1 MKTKAIAL
9 VRHGEATNAFQE
21 IEINLPE
28 ITSNQVLVAVD
39 AFGLNYAEV
48 MARKGLYGDAPP
60 FPAVLGYEVVGTII
74 ETGSNLDIS
83 LIGKRI
89 LAFCR
94 FGGYA
99 KHVIVEEFAF
109 VELGDYETG
118 KALALATQYV
128 TAYYMVERVA
138 NVQRGERVL
147 IHAAAGGVGTALIQ
161 LCKRKGAIVFGK
173 VSSNSKAEQI
183 KQQGADEAIVYTT
196 SDYEETI
203 SRQLNGKYL
212 DVSFNPVAGSTTK
225 KDARLLGSG
234 SRLVLFGGS
243 ELGNARFGIFS
254 KLNFVRK
261 MGLVIPIGLMMKSK
275 SVLGVN
281 MLRIADDKPEVL
293 KTCLQEVVKMA
304 MEGAIYPQVGG
315 IYSAQDLARA
325 HADLESGKTIGK
337 LVIEWSPSLDKA

>member
-9 VRHGEATNAFQE
+9 VRHGEATTAFQE
-21 IEINLPE
+21 IEIILPE
-28 ITSNQVLVAVD
+28 LSSNQLMVEVD

-48 MARKGLYGDAPP
+48 MARRGLYGDAPA
-60 FPAVLGYEVVGTII
+60 FPAVLGYEVVGKIAQV
-74 ETGSNLDIS
+74 GSSMDSS
-83 LIGKRI
+83 LIGKRV

-99 KHVIVEEFAF
+99 KHVIVEAFA
-109 VELGDYETG
+109 VAELGDYETG

-128 TAYYMVERVA
+128 TAYYMVERAA
-138 NVQRGERVL
+138 NVQKGERVL
-147 IHAAAGGVGTALIQ
+147 VHAAAGGVGTALIQ
-161 LCKRKGAIVFGK
+161 LCKRKGAIVFAK
-173 VSSNSKAEQI
+173 VSSESKA
-183 KQQGADEAIVYTT
+183 KLVKDQGADFAVVYTD

-203 SRQLNGKYL
+203 STQLAGRKL

-225 KDARLLGSG
+225 KDGRLLGSG

-243 ELGNARFGIFS
+243 ELGKAKFGIFS

-261 MGLVIPIGLMMKSK
+261 MGIVIPIGLMMKSK

-293 KTCLQEVVKMA
+293 QNCLLEVVKMA
-304 MEGAIYPQVGG
+304 KNGELNPEVGG
-315 IYSAQDLARA
+315 VYNSSQLAEA
-325 HADLESGKTIGK
+325 HADLEGGKTTGK
-337 LVIEWSPSLDKA
+337 LVVEW

>member
-9 VRHGEATNAFQE
+9 VRHGEATTAFQE

-28 ITSNQVLVAVD
+28 LSSTQILVEVE

-48 MARKGLYGDAPP
+48 MARRGLYGDAPP
-60 FPAVLGYEVVGTII
+60 FPAVLGYEAVGNIVQV
-74 ETGSNLDIS
+74 GSTLDNS
-83 LIGKRI
+83 LVGKRV

-99 KHVIVEEFAF
+99 KHVIVEDFAIA
-109 VELGDYETG
+109 ELGDYETG

-128 TAYYMVERVA
+128 TAFYMVDRVA
-138 NVQRGERVL
+138 NVQKGERVL
-147 IHAAAGGVGTALIQ
+147 VHAAAGGVGTALIQ
-161 LCKRKGAIVFGK
+161 LCKLRGATVFAK
-173 VSSNSKAEQI
+173 VSSDSKAKLVKE
-183 KQQGADEAIVYTT
+183 QGADFAVVYTDG
-196 SDYEETI
+196 DYEQVI
-203 SRQLNGKYL
+203 SNQLNGKKL

-243 ELGNARFGIFS
+243 ELGKAKFGIFS

-293 KTCLQEVVKMA
+293 QSCLNQVVAMA
-304 MEGAIYPQVGG
+304 VEGTINPQVGKE
-315 IYSAQDLARA
+315 YPASELALA
-325 HADLESGKTIGK
+325 HQEMEAGKTVGK
-337 LVIEWSPSLDKA
+337 LVINW